1 MDITTILEKLN
12 YDSANIAQEIE
23 YIRDEMRKLEEALY
37 IKDNQNNNIQITIST
52 LKSMKKEN
60 DDKYDYNTYPS
71 LAAIYKKDNYASELS
86 VNRVKRIKNK
96 IKKIPVKE
104 IEISNNINFTLKEKI
119 INCLQESTNPMLPK
133 EIYELIKTP
142 DDEHNLLHSIYGTLG
157 NNKHIFIKEDKKWS
171 LRQHSE
177 NPKTISGIKQ
187 FSIKEHV
194 IRILSKNKDPM
205 TPKEIYDS
213 IEDKTISKN
222 LISAL
227 YVTLGENKKIFKK
240 DPITKKWYLL
250 SKENEELWT
259 NL

>member
-12 YDSANIAQEIE
+12 HDSANIAQEIE
-23 YIRDEMRKLEEALY
+23 YIRNEIRKLEEVLDT
-37 IKDNQNNNIQITIST
+37 KQDRNNNIQITIST
-52 LKSMKKEN
+52 LENMKKEN

-71 LAAIYKKDNYASELS
+71 LAAIYASDLAVEKVKK
-86 VNRVKRIKNK
+86 VRNK
-96 IKKIPVKE
+96 IKRMSVKK
-104 IEISNNINFTLKEKI
+104 IEINNNTNSTLKEKI
-119 INCLQESTNPMLPK
+119 ITCLQESTEPMLPK

-142 DDEHNLLHSIYGTLG
+142 HDEYNNLLHSIYGTLG

-194 IRILSKNKDPM
+194 MRILSKNKDPM